1 MRLVI
6 VEGELAGQEFALG
19 RPMVV
24 IGRGK
29 QSDIVLAE
37 QGISRQHASIQH
49 DPQGWILTDLGSTNG
64 TLLNG
69 QPIRAQELHLLRPGD
84 RVAIGSSV
92 LLLQQDAPR
101 EAAAAPASHRARP
114 RPALLIAGALLL
126 VIVLAGIVALL
137 VIVLKPKEEA
147 TTPESIEPLEGIG
160 TVLPIPTALQDLVTA
175 LPIPTQLED
184 LATSLPVPT
193 QFEDMATAL
202 PVPTQ
207 LQEIATSVVP
217 SIPIDLPELPIGA
230 TATPAPAGRA
240 PPHPAAHLG
249 DGGAGP

>member
-1 MRLVI
+1 MRLII
-6 VEGELAGQEFALG
+6 VEGELAGQEFALE

-49 DPQGWILTDLGSTNG
+49 GPQGWILTDLGSTNG

-69 QPIRAQELHLLRPGD
+69 QPIRAQEPYLLRPGD
-84 RVAIGSSV
+84 GVTIGSSV
-92 LLLQQDAPR
+92 LVFQQDAPR
-101 EAAAAPASHRARP
+101 DVAAPSVSQRTRP
-114 RPALLIAGALLL
+114 RPVLLIAGALLL
-126 VIVLAGIVALL
+126 VVVMAAIVALL
-137 VIVLKPKEEA
+137 VILLKPKEEA
-147 TTPESIEPLEGIG
+147 TTPESVEPLEGIG
-160 TVLPIPTALQDLVTA
+160 TVLPISTALQDLVTA

-184 LATSLPVPT
+184 LAT
-193 QFEDMATAL
+193 AL

-207 LQEIATSVVP
+207 LEDMATTLPIPTQLQEVATSVVTA
-217 SIPIDLPELPIGA
+217 IPIDLPELPIGA

-240 PPHPAAHLG
+240 PLQPAVHLG
-249 DGGAGP
+249 AGDAIP

>member
-69 QPIRAQELHLLRPGD
+69 QPIRAQEFHLLRPGD

>member
-1 MRLVI
+1 MRLII

-24 IGRGK
+24 IGRGR

-49 DPQGWILTDLGSTNG
+49 GPQGWILTDLGSTNG

-69 QPIRAQELHLLRPGD
+69 QPIRAQEPYLLRPGD

-92 LLLQQDAPR
+92 MLLQQDAPQ
-101 EAAAAPASHRARP
+101 EAAAPPAHHRDRP
-114 RPALLIAGALLL
+114 RPALLIAGAFFL
-126 VIVLAGIVALL
+126 VVVLAGIVALL
-137 VIVLKPKEEA
+137 VTVLKPDEEA
-147 TTPESIEPLEGIG
+147 TTPESIDPLEGIG

-184 LATSLPVPT
+184 LATALPVPT
-193 QFEDMATAL
+193 QLEDIATSL

-207 LQEIATSVVP
+207 LQEIATSIVP
-217 SIPIDLPELPIGA
+217 SIPIDLPGLPIGA
-230 TATPAPAGRA
+230 TATPAPASHA
-240 PPHPAAHLG
+240 PPQPAAHLG
-249 DGGAGP
+249 DGGASP